1 MSLEWMSKEWR
12 DSLVTM
18 ILSWIGGELGVDRF
32 YRGQI
37 GLGILKLLTAGGVG
51 VWWLVDAI
59 IATDR
64 FGKENR
70 K

>member
-1 MSLEWMSKEWR
+1 MSIEWR
-12 DSLVTM
+12 DSLTTM
-18 ILSWIGGELGVDRF
+18 LLSWALGELGADRF

-37 GLGILKLLTAGGVG
+37 GLGVLKLITAGGAG
-51 VWWLVDAI
+51 IWWLVDAI
-59 IATDR
+59 IATVR